1 MGGELVKGAA
11 LLGVVLGHKACGG
24 RGEGRRAGEGGD
36 RESAIAPATAAGGH
50 PQ

>member
-24 RGEGRRAGEGGD
+24 RGEGRAGEGGV